1 MAAKNTC
8 NNAQCNGYTGI
19 TMCAFTLLQLC
30 HQVRNHLGVL
40 LFSLVA
46 NSSCLMAAETA
57 AGETADGE
65 RVSVTVKS
73 VPAVGGDEQSKE
85 W

>member
-1 MAAKNTC
+1 MLQPEWQQKTRC
-8 NNAQCNGYTGI
+8 NKAQCYAYTGI

-57 AGETADGE
+57 DGETVG
-65 RVSVTVKS
+65 VTVKS
-73 VPAVGGDEQSKE
+73 VPAVGGDEESKE